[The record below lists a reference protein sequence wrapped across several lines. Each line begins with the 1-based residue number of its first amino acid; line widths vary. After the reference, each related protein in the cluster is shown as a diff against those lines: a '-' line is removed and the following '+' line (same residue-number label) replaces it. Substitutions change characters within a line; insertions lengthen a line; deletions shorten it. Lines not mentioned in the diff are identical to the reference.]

1 MSPGLL
7 VNSHLVLTQKVT
19 ERLVEQALEVRI
31 FVDRSFSE
39 RSTLE
44 EKNKDHNA
52 EGEGLIFVR

>member
-19 ERLVEQALEVRI
+19 ERLVEQAFEVRI
-31 FVDRSFSE
+31 FVDRSFIE